1 MKCIFVILFF
11 VVMSFAQELD
21 TTYVVNE
28 LGQTV
33 GYIHEKGT
41 SVTIVPVQSPVPVAT
56 QIPVFPA
63 PVVVQRPAVAPA
75 PVVPQVDTREK
86 YLEDMRDLY
95 YARGSQLKS
104 RGNALLIGGAMG
116 LAVGLAT
123 FIYAI
128 EESEDEDD
136 YYYDDDDD
144 SDYAVMGITGYCLAI
159 AGGALLTSGIITKIV
174 ASSKI
179 RKARH
184 FERTL
189 NDYRFR
195 KNLSDI
201 RFTPTFNPK
210 TGAVGGNLALNF

>member
-1 MKCIFVILFF
+1 M
-11 VVMSFAQELD
+11 
-21 TTYVVNE
+21 VNE

-128 EESEDEDD
+128 EES
-136 YYYDDDDD
+136 YFI
-144 SDYAVMGITGYCLAI
+144 SSNNHVLNNLITLISYLLECFHHLAKYFFHI
-159 AGGALLTSGIITKIV
+159 ISTFFLNNLLNKV
-174 ASSKI
+174 Y
-179 RKARH
+179 H
-184 FERTL
+184 F
-189 NDYRFR
+189 
-195 KNLSDI
+195 
-201 RFTPTFNPK
+201 
-210 TGAVGGNLALNF
+210 